1 METKNK
7 YTGKFV
13 VVYDTVVD
21 GEVCHTNED
30 ETTKLFDS
38 EDEAF
43 KEIFDD
49 ATSMLSNYRQSE
61 LKVYCE
67 GVTQKMVKD
76 MKVLNNGTDIDA
88 MRKFIRKNPQC
99 NYNDEFAIPADE
111 FILGRKAIFGSEGL
125 QIIGTKL
132 N

>member
-30 ETTKLFDS
+30 ETPKLFDS
-38 EDEAF
+38 ENEAF

-49 ATSMLSNYRQSE
+49 ATSMLSNYTQSE
-61 LKVYCE
+61 LKEYCE

-76 MKVLNNGTDIDA
+76 MKVLNSGTDIDS

-125 QIIGTKL
+125 VITGKKL
-132 N
+132 S